1 LTAVSTQAVQPYG
14 PSAIGG
20 SVRRFVE
27 LTVTLA
33 RTEFKLRYFGSALGY
48 AWSLMRPLLFF
59 GVIYVV
65 FTQIFSF
72 GNGVPHYGVYLLTGI
87 VLWTFFAEATAGS
100 VQSLVQR
107 EALLRKV
114 RFPRMVVPLSVSLTA
129 LFNLAMN
136 FIAVIIFAL
145 ANGIQPTLSWL
156 WLFPIVIGFVII
168 ATGAGMLLSA
178 LYVRYRDV
186 APIWDVGVQ
195 MLFYATPV
203 MYVASKYQS
212 FEHVA
217 MLSPFAMMLTQMG
230 HSFIDPTPNPAFCDH
245 LTAQQINATI
255 ACHNLP
261 TAAHAIGGTIR
272 LVIPIGIIFA
282 TFVLGWWVF
291 TREAPRVAE
300 NL

>member
-1 LTAVSTQAVQPYG
+1 
-14 PSAIGG
+14 
-20 SVRRFVE
+20 
-27 LTVTLA
+27 
-33 RTEFKLRYFGSALGY
+33 
-48 AWSLMRPLLFF
+48 MRPLLFF

-87 VLWTFFAEATAGS
+87 VLWTFFAEATSGS

-145 ANGIQPTLSWL
+145 ANGIQPELSWL
-156 WLFPIVIGFVII
+156 WLIPIMIGFVII

-186 APIWDVGVQ
+186 QPIWDVLVQ
-195 MLFYATPV
+195 MMFYAAPV
-203 MYVASKYQS
+203 MYVASKYQG

-230 HSFIDPTPNPAFCDH
+230 HSFIDPTANPPLCDH
-245 LTAQQINATI
+245 LTAQQITTTV
-255 ACHNLP
+255 ACHHLP
-261 TAAHAIGGTIR
+261 TAAHAAGGTIR
-272 LVIPIGIIFA
+272 LLIPIGIIFG
-282 TFVLGWWVF
+282 TFALGWWVF